1 MCEIIRT
8 GIEGLDKVLNG
19 GIIYDDSVVIV
30 VRGKRGIFKTI
41 LGMQT
46 MLGVQRSFEMN
57 DPQKEYPISLYSLNK
72 SDCILKRMFR
82 SMVVSREV
90 ENIKKGRPNKLRAYL
105 DKIGGG
111 YATFEED
118 IRHQL
123 LTFDSNTD
131 RFLRGEEVTPIT
143 INISDDDIVDKIKLT
158 LQGYGNNENQ
168 TDYLSPNL
176 NDFSDMMQKIE
187 TLPAKEPGKEQHHAC
202 IVVDGLSRMTEEE
215 LGRLP
220 LEMLEQVL
228 RQRSKISILIMNDS
242 ETIRNLDADIIIDM
256 QRSFDKVHN
265 YTYHELNIAKN
276 VKGQFAFGWH
286 KYKSMNGLLYVYPSI
301 HKLLSQ
307 QYTVDNTFI
316 QAISTDGRYAQPFAC
331 LSDDRI
337 PPLSLGEGLV
347 PPDFPN
353 RRISEKEKSDKPSTE
368 KEILSKLLIPHKVD
382 KGRVTTIVGNHNTFK
397 RFLASITILNSI
409 ISGHQVLVLLLNERR
424 KGMMD
429 LIDKIRSDAGINAED
444 AAEYYQQL
452 FFWEVRMGCISPEEL
467 ISFVLEYIQM
477 QKDKCPKKR
486 IDIFFIDLATVEQCF
501 PMINNESLFVP
512 TLSTLCRERKVD
524 LHFVCNKHFARRST
538 VCTVSDMLICT
549 ERKNDIIDVKKTEAE
564 IKEDAKKETK
574 KETKNKVEEQV
585 IEKTSK
591 KEQEEVKSK
600 ETTHLTL
607 YLEKND
613 FGPRFNCRIFK
624 MDADNLFV
632 KDLGDAMRFNV
643 RTDDRDGM
651 IVFDVDTNEIPTMKD
666 YWRNGVNVA
675 LM

>member
-46 MLGVQRSFEMN
+46 MLGIQRSFEIY
-57 DPQKEYPISLYSLNK
+57 DPQKEYPTSFYSLNK
-72 SDCILKRMFR
+72 SNRILKRMLR

-90 ENIKKGRPNKLRAYL
+90 EAIKKGKPNRLRSYL
-105 DKIGGG
+105 NNIGGG
-111 YATFEED
+111 YAALEED

-143 INISDDDIVDKIKLT
+143 INISDDVIVDKIKLT

-187 TLPAKEPGKEQHHAC
+187 ALPTKEPGKEQHHAC

-228 RQRSKISILIMNDS
+228 RQRAKISILIMNDS

-256 QRSFDKVHN
+256 QRSYDAVHN

-316 QAISTDGRYAQPFAC
+316 QAISTDGRYVQPFANM
-331 LSDDRI
+331 SEDRV
-337 PPLSLGEGLV
+337 PPLSLGEGPV
-347 PPDFPN
+347 PMDYPD
-353 RRISEKEKSDKPSTE
+353 RRISENEKRDTPATKDD
-368 KEILSKLLIPHKVD
+368 ILPKLITPHRVN

-409 ISGHQVLVLLLNERR
+409 MSGHEVLVLLLNERR

-444 AAEYYQQL
+444 AAEAYQHL

-477 QKDKCPKKR
+477 QKNICSKKR

-538 VCTVSDMLICT
+538 VCTVSDTLICT
-549 ERKNDIIDVKKTEAE
+549 ERDNKKDVKEG
-564 IKEDAKKETK
+564 ET
-574 KETKNKVEEQV
+574 NN
-585 IEKTSK
+585 EK
-591 KEQEEVKSK
+591 
-600 ETTHLTL
+600 THLTL

-624 MDADNLFV
+624 MDAYNLFV
-632 KDLGDAMRFNV
+632 PDYGNTMRFNV
-643 RTDDRDGM
+643 RTNDNGM
-651 IVFDVDTNEIPTMKD
+651 VVFDVDTKEISTMKD
-666 YWRNGVNVA
+666 YWRDGMNVA
-675 LM
+675 LMP

>member
-46 MLGVQRSFEMN
+46 MLGVQRSFETD
-57 DPQKEYPISLYSLNK
+57 DPQKEYPISFYSLNK
-72 SDCILKRMFR
+72 SDRILKRMLR

-90 ENIKKGRPNKLRAYL
+90 EAIKKGKPNRLRLYL
-105 DKIGGG
+105 NNIGGG
-111 YATFEED
+111 YTALEED

-143 INISDDDIVDKIKLT
+143 INISDDDIVDKTKLT

-187 TLPAKEPGKEQHHAC
+187 ALPTKEPGKEQHHAC

-228 RQRSKISILIMNDS
+228 RQKSKISILIMNDS

-256 QRSFDKVHN
+256 QRSYDAVHN

-307 QYTVDNTFI
+307 QYSVDNTFI
-316 QAISTDGRYAQPFAC
+316 QAISTDGRYAQPFA
-331 LSDDRI
+331 SMSEDRV
-337 PPLSLGEGLV
+337 PPLSLGEGPV
-347 PPDFPN
+347 PMDYPD
-353 RRISEKEKSDKPSTE
+353 RRISENEKRDTPAKIDD
-368 KEILSKLLIPHKVD
+368 ILPKLITPHRVNKS
-382 KGRVTTIVGNHNTFK
+382 RVTTIIGNHNTFK

-409 ISGHQVLVLLLNERR
+409 MSGHEVLVLLLNERR

-429 LIDKIRSDAGINAED
+429 LIDKIRKDAGINAED
-444 AAEYYQQL
+444 AAEAYQRL

-467 ISFVLEYIQM
+467 ISFVMEYIQM
-477 QKDKCPKKR
+477 QKNKCPKKR
-486 IDIFFIDLATVEQCF
+486 IDVFFIDLATVEQCF

-524 LHFVCNKHFARRST
+524 LHFVCNKKFSRRST
-538 VCTVSDMLICT
+538 VCTVSDTLICT
-549 ERKNDIIDVKKTEAE
+549 ERNNEKDVKKEE
-564 IKEDAKKETK
+564 IVVNEDAKKEAK
-574 KETKNKVEEQV
+574 KEEKAKQKFTEE
-585 IEKTSK
+585 I
-591 KEQEEVKSK
+591 
-600 ETTHLTL
+600 HLTL

-624 MDADNLFV
+624 MDAKNLFV
-632 KDLGDAMRFNV
+632 QDLGDAMRFNV
-643 RTDDRDGM
+643 RTDRDGM
-651 IVFDVDTNEIPTMKD
+651 VVFDVDTNEISTMKD
-666 YWRNGVNVA
+666 YWRKTVNMVDLDNG
-675 LM
+675 LTD